1 LRENSEREAVNT
13 GDLVKVAGGLDVVG
27 VGASEVVHRRFASR
41 RRGARMVL
49 LVQELQLGGRL
60 MLQRASL
67 QVVQQLDVVGVFKHL
82 LEVRLRKESALAA
95 EQDHDLGAQ
104 LIVVVGGTSQPEE
117 VFVEVAASL
126 HRG

>member
-1 LRENSEREAVNT
+1 VNT

-41 RRGARMVL
+41 RRGARVVL

-82 LEVRLRKESALAA
+82 LEVRLRKESVLAA

-104 LIVVVGGTSQPEE
+104 PIVVVGGTSQSEE

-126 HRG
+126 HRR